1 MELTIRFVRV
11 LASPA
16 GILLFFVAAILW
28 LATLPAWAAADDLGI
43 YGAVR
48 PYIAELI
55 GLVVAAIVA
64 YLVQLIRR
72 WTGIEI
78 EARHREALQSALT
91 NAAMVAAERGA
102 AAGAAYVERSVP
114 DALKHFKLDQAG
126 IQRLLEPKLAGLIQ
140 PRL

>member
-1 MELTIRFVRV
+1 MEFTIRFARV

-16 GILLFFVAAILW
+16 GVLLLATAAIIF

-48 PYIAELI
+48 PYIAEMI

-78 EARHREALQSALT
+78 EARHREALQSALA
-91 NAAMVAAERGA
+91 NAAMVAADRGV
-102 AAGAAYVERSVP
+102 AAGAAYVEHSVP